1 MRRRQFL
8 KSSAGAAALALLAQP
23 ARAQTQDPV
32 SLDALDI
39 SGAMRTLPGAS
50 LKDFRGALNGPLVL
64 PADEGYEAAR
74 RLAWP
79 TTRFDRRPAF
89 IVRATGPAD
98 VALAVTFARENNL
111 LLAVKGG
118 GHSDFG
124 IGSRDGAMMLDLSLL
139 RGVRISAA
147 QQRAEVAGAT
157 LAGLIDHEAGAR
169 GLAVPL
175 GDTPTVGIGGLALG
189 GGFGKLGRRYG
200 LTTDAIQAVDIVCA
214 DGRLRR
220 ASPDENS
227 DLFWALRG
235 GGGNFGVA
243 TAFELALRPIPP
255 QVLAGQI
262 TFDYSQAKGV
272 LRAYGHLAAA
282 APEVLHGQLL
292 IRRNQ
297 DDASSSL
304 ELHVC
309 WSGPLADG
317 ERAMETIRR
326 FGRVTGD
333 TVRPVTYPMAQ
344 GATAHVTRSAPT
356 ASPAPLARATYFQS
370 GFVDGLDEALAS
382 MIVEALAP
390 HPDRRFSMLFLHGGG
405 EIARIDPSTSPF
417 PYRTALHDMIFVA
430 TWPRGPG
437 EEEHRAD
444 VTRIWQHLKPHTRGF
459 YGNDMA
465 GGVTAAEVATNFG
478 SHAARLAD
486 IKARYDPSNLFR
498 LNANIEP
505 APKPARS

>member
-1 MRRRQFL
+1 M
-8 KSSAGAAALALLAQP
+8 
-23 ARAQTQDPV
+23 
-32 SLDALDI
+32 DALDM
-39 SGAMRTLPGAS
+39 SGAMRTLPAAS
-50 LKDFRGALNGPLVL
+50 LEDLRGVLNGPLVF
-64 PADEGYEAAR
+64 PADEGYDAAR

-79 TTRFDRRPAF
+79 ATRFDRRPAF
-89 IVRATGPAD
+89 IVRASGPAD
-98 VALAVTFARENNL
+98 VALAVTFARENSL

-124 IGSRDGAMMLDLSLL
+124 IGARDGAMMLDLSLL

-147 QQRAEVAGAT
+147 QRRAEVAGGT

-200 LTTDAIQAVDIVCA
+200 LTTDAIRAVDIVCA

-220 ASPDENS
+220 ASPDENP

-243 TAFELALRPIPP
+243 TAFELALQPIPP

-262 TFDYSQAKGV
+262 TFDYSQARQV
-272 LRAYGHLAAA
+272 LRAYGHFAAT
-282 APEVLHGQLL
+282 APDVLHGQLL
-292 IRRNQ
+292 VQRNP
-297 DDASSSL
+297 DDATSFL
-304 ELHVC
+304 RLDVC
-309 WSGPLADG
+309 WSGDLAEG
-317 ERAMETIRR
+317 QRAMETIRR

-344 GATAHVTRSAPT
+344 GATAHAARHTSASST
-356 ASPAPLARATYFQS
+356 APRPRETYFQS
-370 GFVDGLDEALAS
+370 GFLDVLDEALAS
-382 MIVEALAP
+382 MIVEALSP

-405 EIARIDPSTSPF
+405 EIARTDPGTSPF
-417 PYRTALHDMIFVA
+417 PHRTALHDMIFVA

-437 EEEHRAD
+437 EQEHRAE
-444 VTRIWQHLKPHTRGF
+444 VTRIWRQLETHTRGF

-465 GGVTAAEVATNFG
+465 GGVTAAEVAANFG
-478 SHAARLAD
+478 SHAARLAGV
-486 IKARYDPSNLFR
+486 KARYDPSNLFR

-505 APKPARS
+505 APRPARS